1 MDLSQKRVS
10 FIRFYVLFL
19 LVYFLVFIGNGLSVR
34 SCSFACTG
42 DFEKYCLG
50 HFKKRVSFI

>member
-19 LVYFLVFIGNGLSVR
+19 LVYFLVFIGNGPSVR

-42 DFEKYCLG
+42 GGFGSVL
-50 HFKKRVSFI
+50 FSMLASIF

>member
-19 LVYFLVFIGNGLSVR
+19 LVYFLVFIGNGPSVQVV
-34 SCSFACTG
+34 
-42 DFEKYCLG
+42 LG
-50 HFKKRVSFI
+50 QFYLVC